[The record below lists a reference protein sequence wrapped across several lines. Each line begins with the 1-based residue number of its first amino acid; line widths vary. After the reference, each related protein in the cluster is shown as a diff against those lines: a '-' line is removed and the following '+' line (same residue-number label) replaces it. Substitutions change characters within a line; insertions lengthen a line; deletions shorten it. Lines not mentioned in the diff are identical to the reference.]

1 MRVRRL
7 LAGALVLLLVACS
20 GPFSFVDED
29 RRMILQGVVTDGT
42 SGQPL
47 EGVYVSLEWTPEDN
61 PEPGQ
66 GALVHVDTSTAADGS
81 YRVEAKLSDVNCTTA
96 FLRVSRSGYKAVL
109 IHPDCKS
116 GKQTFDVALPPS

>member
-1 MRVRRL
+1 MRARRF
-7 LAGALVLLLVACS
+7 LAGALLLLLVACS
-20 GPFSFVDED
+20 GLFSFVDED
-29 RRMILQGVVTDGT
+29 RLMILQGVVMDGT
-42 SGQPL
+42 SGEPL

-61 PEPGQ
+61 PAPGQ
-66 GALVHVDTSTAADGS
+66 GAVVHVDTSTAADGS

>member
-1 MRVRRL
+1 MV
-7 LAGALVLLLVACS
+7 
-20 GPFSFVDED
+20 
-29 RRMILQGVVTDGT
+29 LQGVVTDGT
-42 SGQPL
+42 SGQAL

-61 PEPGQ
+61 PDPGQ
-66 GALVHVDTSTAADGS
+66 GAIVHVDTSTAADGS

-96 FLRVSRSGYKAVL
+96 FLRVARSGYKAVL